1 MKKLLLILI
10 SSVFALTA
18 LGATTT
24 ASSFKIG
31 VMNLQEVIQQSP
43 QLNTIKA
50 DLKKQFDSK
59 EKEIVGSQKTLQD
72 DIDNLHKNSSV
83 MKTAERNAL
92 QDKIAK
98 EQQQLQSMQ
107 MAFQQQYIAA
117 RDKALSSLFEHIKTI
132 VDGIAKKQGFNLI
145 LTNEPVAYA
154 DDNLNITDEVVKA
167 MNKD

>member
-50 DLKKQFDSK
+50 DLKK
-59 EKEIVGSQKTLQD
+59 
-72 DIDNLHKNSSV
+72 
-83 MKTAERNAL
+83 
-92 QDKIAK
+92 
-98 EQQQLQSMQ
+98 
-107 MAFQQQYIAA
+107 A
-117 RDKALSSLFEHIKTI
+117 R
-132 VDGIAKKQGFNLI
+132 GG
-145 LTNEPVAYA
+145 
-154 DDNLNITDEVVKA
+154 
-167 MNKD
+167 NK